1 MTVTVQHLSRACEE
15 HRPARFLSRFQRDN
29 VFDRLEK
36 PEWDAC
42 AVLIAERRRGVAG
55 VFTTVGGKAKGMGT
69 SSSKATEVTDG
80 TEAEKGGSK
89 DYDVGGEVRDDAV
102 EKMTADPTDSKGQGR
117 AKAEMV
123 EVTESAQPAQGSRR
137 HSQGDQGAVV
147 KTPATPH
154 GETRT
159 SGRLVYHESTQR
171 VRLSICC
178 KNKTIHSIPL
188 MFLQPYTILYYTTNS
203 GYSSTS

>member
-1 MTVTVQHLSRACEE
+1 MCGFDSGETQRCSR
-15 HRPARFLSRFQRDN
+15 S
-29 VFDRLEK
+29 
-36 PEWDAC
+36 
-42 AVLIAERRRGVAG
+42 
-55 VFTTVGGKAKGMGT
+55 FTTVGGKAKGMGT

-80 TEAEKGGSK
+80 TEAERGGSK

-102 EKMTADPTDSKGQGR
+102 EEMTADPTDPKGQGR
-117 AKAEMV
+117 AKVEMV

-137 HSQGDQGAVV
+137 NSQGDQGAVV

-171 VRLSICC
+171 IRFSICC
-178 KNKTIHSIPL
+178 KNKTIYSIPL
-188 MFLQPYTILYYTTNS
+188 IFLPPILYHTILYYTVLQTPATRLPS
-203 GYSSTS
+203 